1 MSPDLG
7 ATSSYTVLARTQ
19 PATARTAL
27 HTAAVQADVGV
38 SFEIKRSEFI
48 AYLCRVQDEESARAL
63 IERTRKVHHDA
74 RHHCSAFL
82 LGADRGVQRSND
94 DGEPAGTA
102 GVPMLDALRKRE
114 THEDATDLSDVCA
127 VVVRYFGGIKLGAG
141 GLVRAYSEAVSQALD
156 AATLIRREKLL
167 NYALSAPYDQA
178 GRWENDLRAAG
189 YPVLGTDYGA
199 TAALLIFGVAALPAR
214 VVEMETMI
222 AALTAGGETA
232 ALVGE
237 QWVDLE

>member
-7 ATSSYTVLARTQ
+7 ATSSYTVLAAHQ
-19 PATARTAL
+19 PAAARSAELT
-27 HTAAVQADVGV
+27 HAVQADVGV
-38 SFEIKRSEFI
+38 SMEIKRSEFI
-48 AYLCRVQDEESARAL
+48 TYLCRVTDEESARAL
-63 IERTRKVHHDA
+63 VDRSRKVHHDA

-82 LGADRGVQRSND
+82 LGVDRGIQRSND

-114 THEDATDLSDVCA
+114 TANGATDLSDICA

-167 NYALSAPYDQA
+167 NFTLSAPYDHS

-199 TAALLIFGVAALPAR
+199 TAALLTFGVPALPEKVDA
-214 VVEMETMI
+214 METMI
-222 AALTAGGETA
+222 AALTAGAERPE
-232 ALVGE
+232 LVGE
-237 QWVDLE
+237 QWVDLT

>member
-1 MSPDLG
+1 MTVDLG
-7 ATSSYTVLARTQ
+7 ATSSYTVLATAQ
-19 PATARTAL
+19 PSAARSAENTS
-27 HTAAVQADVGV
+27 AVQADVGV
-38 SFEIKRSEFI
+38 SLEIKRSEFI
-48 AYLCRVQDEESARAL
+48 TYLCRVTDEGAARAL

-114 THEDATDLSDVCA
+114 THHGLTDLSDICA

-141 GLVRAYSEAVSQALD
+141 GLVRAYSDAVAQALD

-167 NYALSAPYDQA
+167 NYALAAPYDQA
-178 GRWENDLRAAG
+178 GRWENDLRSAG

-199 TAALLIFGVAALPAR
+199 TAAVLTFGVPALPAK
-214 VVEMETMI
+214 VDTMETMI
-222 AALTAGGETA
+222 ASLTAGAETA
-232 ALVGE
+232 ELVGE
-237 QWVDLE
+237 QWVDLG